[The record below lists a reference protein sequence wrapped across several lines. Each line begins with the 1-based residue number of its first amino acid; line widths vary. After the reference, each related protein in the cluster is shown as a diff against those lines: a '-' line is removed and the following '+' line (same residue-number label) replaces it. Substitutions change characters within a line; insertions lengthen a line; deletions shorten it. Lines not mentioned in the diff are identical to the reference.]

1 MQLFA
6 SNVYIL
12 YRHITYNM
20 ASQINT
26 PTTFLP
32 SVLPSGIGGNAADY
46 QAKIMGGA
54 QRRGAQ
60 RKGAQRKGAQRKGAQ
75 QQQNGGQGYG
85 FEGKEIAPGKME
97 FSSYK
102 GGSKKRR
109 HSKKRRQQR
118 KSKRQQKSRRR

>member
-1 MQLFA
+1 
-6 SNVYIL
+6 
-12 YRHITYNM
+12 M

-46 QAKIMGGA
+46 QAKIMGG
-54 QRRGAQ
+54 
-60 RKGAQRKGAQRKGAQ
+60 KGAQR
-75 QQQNGGQGYG
+75 GGQGYG
-85 FEGKEIAPGKME
+85 YEGKMIAPGKME

-102 GGSKKRR
+102 GGKRR
-109 HSKKRRQQR
+109 QSKKRRQQR

>member
-12 YRHITYNM
+12 YQYITYNM

-54 QRRGAQ
+54 QRKGAQ
-60 RKGAQRKGAQRKGAQ
+60 RKGAQRKGAQR
-75 QQQNGGQGYG
+75 GGQGYG

-102 GGSKKRR
+102 GGKSKRR
-109 HSKKRRQQR
+109 SNRRQQR
-118 KSKRQQKSRRR
+118 KSKRRQNKSRRR

>member
-1 MQLFA
+1 MQLFV

-20 ASQINT
+20 TSQINT

-54 QRRGAQ
+54 QR
-60 RKGAQRKGAQRKGAQ
+60 KGAQRKGAQRKGSQRKEAQ
-75 QQQNGGQGYG
+75 KQRGGQGYG
-85 FEGKEIAPGKME
+85 YEGKEIAPGKME

-102 GGSKKRR
+102 GGKSKRR
-109 HSKKRRQQR
+109 SNRRQQR
-118 KSKRQQKSRRR
+118 KSKRRQNKSRRR